1 MSEEIKAQVVENE
14 NLSTTEKETAALKKI
29 GADIG
34 EETITKVDLRQPIK
48 EETDAVQEQ
57 STDEVPVRDGSEA
70 SEEVQEEN
78 QTQPEE
84 SSGESKKEEEE
95 TQVTLE
101 EVIEEEESKQK
112 EEPKQEAEVEELK
125 QEIEEAVQ
133 TSQDTATALP
143 ENIQKVVDF
152 MNETG
157 GTLEDYV
164 KINQDYSSM
173 EDSTLLY
180 EYYTQTKSHLSKD
193 EIDFLIEDNFSID
206 EEIDEPNNIKRK
218 KLAYKEEIAK
228 AKSYLE
234 DMKNKYY
241 EEVKLGS
248 KLSPDQQKAIEFF
261 NSYNNEQS
269 EQQKL
274 QEKQTAHF
282 NNESNKI
289 FSDEF
294 KGFEFKVGDKKYR
307 YNIKDKQEL
316 KDKQSNILN
325 ILNKYINEDNMLQ
338 DASGYHKALFVAD
351 NADAIA
357 NHFYEQG
364 KADAIK
370 QLNAESKNINMEP
383 RKAGIVEA
391 GGVKV
396 RAISGDDSSKLR
408 IKLKQ

>member
-1 MSEEIKAQVVENE
+1 MSEEIKAQVVEDE
-14 NLSTTEKETAALKKI
+14 NPSAAEKETVALKKI

-84 SSGESKKEEEE
+84 SSGESEKEEEE

-133 TSQDTATALP
+133 TAQDTATELP

-173 EDSTLLY
+173 EDSTILY
-180 EYYTQTKSHLSKD
+180 QYYTQTKSHLSKD
-193 EIDFLIEDNFSID
+193 EIDFLIEDNFSFNEEVD
-206 EEIDEPNNIKRK
+206 EEIDIRRK

-234 DMKNKYY
+234 GMKNKYY

-248 KLSPDQQKAIEFF
+248 KLSSDQQKAIEFF

-307 YNIKDKQEL
+307 YNIKDKQEVQ
-316 KDKQSNILN
+316 DRQSNILN
-325 ILNKYINEDNMLQ
+325 ILDKYINKDNMLQ
-338 DASGYHKALFVAD
+338 DANGYHKALFVAD

-383 RKAGIVEA
+383 RKAGVVET
-391 GGVKV
+391 GGLKV